1 MLHIMERTEF
11 EDKQALIVED
21 DAHNLLALGSLLKG
35 LKIHYKRNTT
45 GADVLQQAQRVR
57 PDFILLDMDLPYG
70 DPFAIYARLR
80 KDSDLKDVPVIAIGE
95 SRLLKE
101 FQPRILKSG
110 FAGYLAKPIA
120 PRALEDLLKMIFRGH
135 TRH

>member
-1 MLHIMERTEF
+1 MLQIMERAVLEH
-11 EDKQALIVED
+11 KQALIVED

-35 LKIHYKRNTT
+35 LNIHYKRNTT
-45 GADVLQQAQRVR
+45 GADVLQQARRVQ

-70 DPFAIYARLR
+70 DPFAIYAKLR
-80 KDSDLKDVPVIAIGE
+80 RDSDLKNVPVIAIGD

-101 FQPRILKSG
+101 LHPRILKSG
-110 FAGYLAKPIA
+110 FAACLAKPIA
-120 PRALEDLLKMIFRGH
+120 PRALEDQLKAIFRAH

>member
-1 MLHIMERTEF
+1 MLQIMERTVF
-11 EDKQALIVED
+11 KPKQALIVED

-35 LKIHYKRNTT
+35 LNIHFKRNTT
-45 GADVLQQAQRVR
+45 GANVLQQARRLQ

-70 DPFAIYARLR
+70 DPFAIYTRLR
-80 KDSDLKDVPVIAIGE
+80 QDTDLKNVPVIAIGD

-101 FQPRILKSG
+101 LQPRILKYG
-110 FAGYLAKPIA
+110 FAACLAKPIA
-120 PRALEDLLKMIFRGH
+120 PRALEDSLKAIFRGH